1 MKYRQLLGTDLEVS
15 ELGVGC
21 ARIGGVLQNES
32 KDEPIALLRYSFDA
46 GITFF
51 DTADMYAQGES
62 ERLLGRALG
71 EVRDKIVI
79 ASKVGYLLPPQR
91 RLVDRFRP
99 WVRPLVRALRGR
111 SGISAALFRGS
122 LGQDFSPSYIAKA
135 LESSLARLN
144 TDYLDIY
151 LLHGLPQEHREE
163 AIEALK
169 RLKALGL
176 IRHYGVSCEAPGEP
190 EYCLS
195 TDAVPVLQLN
205 YSVLHQEVAPLVNEA
220 MQLGIGIIGRQCYA
234 SGLLARPS
242 NQSDFRNQP
251 PERLGQVQR
260 LEAIASQFGRNLPEL
275 ALKFATATP
284 GVGVTLV
291 GVSSVEHIKDA
302 IGFLDAPALNE
313 SELKTLSGLSL

>member
-1 MKYRQLLGTDLEVS
+1 MKYRLLLGTDLEVS

-21 ARIGGVLQNES
+21 ARIGGVFQNKS
-32 KDEPIALLRYSFDA
+32 QDDSISLLRSAFDA
-46 GITFF
+46 GITFY

-71 EVRDKIVI
+71 EVRDKVVI

-111 SGISAALFRGS
+111 GGVSPARFRGS
-122 LGQDFSPSYIAKA
+122 LSQDFSPDYIAMA
-135 LESSLARLN
+135 LKGSLARLN
-144 TDYLDIY
+144 IDYLDIY
-151 LLHGLPQEHREE
+151 LLHGLPQENREE

-169 RLKALGL
+169 GLKALGL

-195 TDAVPVLQLN
+195 IDTLPVLQLN

-220 MQLGIGIIGRQCYA
+220 MQRGIGIVGRQCYA

-242 NQSDFRNQP
+242 SQSDFRNQP
-251 PERLGQVQR
+251 PERLNQVQR
-260 LEAIASQFGRNLPEL
+260 LEAIASQFGRELPEM
-275 ALKFATATP
+275 ALKFATAIQ
-284 GVGVTLV
+284 GIDVTLV

-302 IGFLDAPALNE
+302 IRFLDAPALND
-313 SELKTLSGLSL
+313 SEIETLSALSL